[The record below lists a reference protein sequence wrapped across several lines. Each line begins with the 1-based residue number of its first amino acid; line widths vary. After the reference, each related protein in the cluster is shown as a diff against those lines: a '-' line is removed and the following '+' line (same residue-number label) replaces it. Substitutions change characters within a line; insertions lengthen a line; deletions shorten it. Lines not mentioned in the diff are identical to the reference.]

1 MTVNTNILFQNYF
14 SDVKNYDE
22 VINSNMIINFHW
34 DNLLENLTHIG
45 IHQLKLKQ
53 NEVNWLMAENGVTYN
68 VYNDPKGLNRP
79 WNLNIVPFLIHENEW
94 TNIEKGIRQRAE
106 LLNLVLKDIY
116 GKRELISNGIVPHEV
131 IFAHQG
137 FLRQCDQI
145 QYKTSKHLFIY
156 SADLARGP
164 DGRM

>member
-22 VINSNMIINFHW
+22 VINSNMIINSNW
-34 DNLLENLTHIG
+34 ENLLENLTNIG

-79 WNLNIVPFLIHENEW
+79 WNLNIVPFLIHENE
-94 TNIEKGIRQRAE
+94 
-106 LLNLVLKDIY
+106 LK
-116 GKRELISNGIVPHEV
+116 
-131 IFAHQG
+131 
-137 FLRQCDQI
+137 
-145 QYKTSKHLFIY
+145 
-156 SADLARGP
+156 
-164 DGRM
+164 